1 MQIYY
6 SDSPIPKTLT
16 KSLFLAGPSP
26 RDKETFD
33 WKLEAV
39 KILEEMNF
47 DGDVFIP
54 VPKLKFAGGDESE
67 SWTYIEQVAWE
78 CECRHIADMIVFWVP
93 RDIKGKMPGFT
104 TNVEFGEDLS
114 SGKYIYGRPDTAD
127 KCSYLD
133 DRNKFLDNTLYTTLK
148 DLLEATIKK
157 LGKGAVRHNGEIH
170 IPLFIWQEIEFQDWY
185 TNVKLAG
192 NKLIDAKVLNQV
204 SLPNKKLF
212 AYTLK
217 VNIWVETEKRNKSN
231 EFVFFRKSI
240 SSILAYYKDEKD
252 THLVLVKEFRSPV
265 NNTEGYVYE
274 LPGGSNFEGINA
286 LDNASHE
293 LHEETGIKI
302 EDSNRFKLV
311 NKRQITATVCTYT
324 SHLYSIELNEDEFKQ
339 AKANTLSSFGL
350 QEDSEKTYVQVISL
364 KDIFNYPVD
373 FGNLGMIFEGLKP

>member
-6 SDSPIPKTLT
+6 SDSPMPTTLT
-16 KSLFLAGPSP
+16 KSLFLAGPSS

-33 WKLEAV
+33 WKIEAV

-54 VPKLKFAGGDESE
+54 VPKRKFAGGDESE
-67 SWTYIEQVAWE
+67 SWSYIEQVAWE

-104 TNVEFGEDLS
+104 TNIEFGEDLS
-114 SGKYIYGRPDTAD
+114 SGKYIYGRPDKAD
-127 KCSYLD
+127 KCRYLD
-133 DRNKFLDNTLYTTLK
+133 DRNASLKNITYTTLK
-148 DLLEATIKK
+148 ELLEATVKK
-157 LGKGAVRHNGEIH
+157 LGKGSVRHEGEIH
-170 IPLFIWQEIEFQDWY
+170 IPLFIWQESEFQDWY
-185 TNVKLAG
+185 KNIKLAG

-217 VNIWVETEKRNKSN
+217 VNIWVEAEKRNKSN

-265 NNTEGYVYE
+265 NNSEGYVYE

-293 LHEETGIKI
+293 LYEETGIKI
-302 EDSNRFKLV
+302 EDSSRFNLV

-324 SHLYSIELNEDEFKQ
+324 THLYSIELNENEFKQ
-339 AKANTLSSFGL
+339 AKENTLTSFGL
-350 QEDSEKTYVQVISL
+350 QEDSEKTYVQVIAL

-373 FGNLGMIFEGLKP
+373 YGNLGMIFEGLNL